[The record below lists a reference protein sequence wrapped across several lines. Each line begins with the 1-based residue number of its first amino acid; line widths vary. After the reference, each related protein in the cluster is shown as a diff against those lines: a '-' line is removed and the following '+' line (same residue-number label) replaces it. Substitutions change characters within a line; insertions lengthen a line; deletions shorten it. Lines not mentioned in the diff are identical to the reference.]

1 MKLKQKLEDSIAEQ
15 RSLEWA
21 KRLEDEK
28 QQQMEMDAIRG
39 DESDVDDI
47 EKMEAKLEEKETE
60 KVATDTSSESE
71 EEEELYDVKEAPR
84 KNNPLID
91 DEAEVSEDD
100 ETGELHDDEEHAK
113 ENNEDEEVDNGNDAE
128 EDEESDE
135 SSDETSEEEEENQ
148 SKPRKSRIL
157 KAFED
162 SDDETATLDNE
173 GAEKAMLTANKSQ
186 DQNLTNTTQVDSQG
200 NLLTTH

>member
-91 DEAEVSEDD
+91 DEAEVSDDD
-100 ETGELHDDEEHAK
+100 ETGELNDDEEHAK
-113 ENNEDEEVDNGNDAE
+113 ENNEDEEVDNGNGE

-173 GAEKAMLTANKSQ
+173 GAEKAMLPANKSQ